1 MDLHRPCR
9 LWSSSVMSEALPTCR
24 SPVEV
29 AWLLL
34 ELLFFESIRTALAE
48 KQWRTRTLWI
58 FVSIEQLPL
67 TLTIK
72 ITSLSRVS
80 SDHQLCGIPPS
91 TNSSRV
97 WNSSCRTET
106 STTWSGLIMPAAGET
121 YINSQYLSYHIR
133 RADHLC
139 WGNKTEH
146 VHTKPKNLVCLA
158 GSV

>member
-1 MDLHRPCR
+1 MKLVSHVRGAAYMPKPGWSCLASSRAVIFWVDSDR
-9 LWSSSVMSEALPTCR
+9 LGRETVTHTNPMNFRLNRATASYTHHQNHFLVSSVLRPPAL
-24 SPVEV
+24 
-29 AWLLL
+29 WN
-34 ELLFFESIRTALAE
+34 
-48 KQWRTRTLWI
+48 
-58 FVSIEQLPL
+58 
-67 TLTIK
+67 
-72 ITSLSRVS
+72 
-80 SDHQLCGIPPS
+80 PPS